1 MHDNYSLERED
12 SQLNSFKTLVE
23 ARMNE
28 INKIQYQEMSAP
40 QRLRQNQL
48 IVQEKDYVLEYCDEM
63 SEQKKKSLEKYF
75 KGHDESKS
83 KRNQ

>member
-1 MHDNYSLERED
+1 
-12 SQLNSFKTLVE
+12 
-23 ARMNE
+23 
-28 INKIQYQEMSAP
+28 MSAP

-75 KGHDESKS
+75 KGHDE
-83 KRNQ
+83 

>member
-1 MHDNYSLERED
+1 
-12 SQLNSFKTLVE
+12 
-23 ARMNE
+23 MNE

-63 SEQKKKSLEKYF
+63 SE
-75 KGHDESKS
+75 
-83 KRNQ
+83 